1 MPSQVILGKGIAV
14 EAQKSMSDPSELQS
28 LRDEYEKQ
36 LFDLRQ
42 LLEVSKSLNSLL
54 DYHILIDAI
63 LFNVM
68 AQMKV
73 LKAGIFAKKDLDS
86 TRFSLHRNYKGFE
99 VEHGVNYSIAEDHP
113 AFKLFSHQY
122 GCYSLEDLRQRL
134 GSFAGIECL
143 DSLKPSLLVPLKAKG
158 VVNGLLVVGERIG
171 EESFDVYERE
181 YALNLA
187 GLAAVAINNAFL
199 FEMTTTDMMTR
210 LKMKHYFYTVLLQ
223 RMGESAAASRSLS
236 VVMIDIDYFKKFND
250 TYGHSC
256 GDAVLKQVAR
266 LIQASVR
273 GNDLAA
279 RYGGEEFCVL
289 LPEADAD
296 RARQAAERIRA
307 SVAATPTEYEG
318 KSLTVTVSLGVAQYD
333 PARDVSGKSLID
345 RADKALYASKQDGR
359 NRVSLAE

>member
-1 MPSQVILGKGIAV
+1 MAYGGAHSDMT
-14 EAQKSMSDPSELQS
+14 EASSIEA
-28 LRDEYEKQ
+28 LREEYEKQ

-42 LLEVSKSLNSLL
+42 LLEVSKSLNSML

-68 AQMKV
+68 GQMKV
-73 LKAGIFAKKDLDS
+73 LKAGIFAKKSLDA

-99 VEHGVNYSIAEDHP
+99 IEHGVDYAIDEDHP
-113 AFKLFSHQY
+113 VIKLFNRQY
-122 GCYSLEDLRQRL
+122 GCYSLEDLRQRVGTIGGLEGLTSL
-134 GSFAGIECL
+134 G
-143 DSLKPSLLVPLKAKG
+143 PSLLVPLKAKG
-158 VVNGLLVVGERIG
+158 SINGILIMGEKIG
-171 EESFDVYERE
+171 EEGFDVYERE

-210 LKMKHYFYTVLLQ
+210 LKMKHYFYTVLLE
-223 RMGESAAASRSLS
+223 RMAEAALSSKPLS
-236 VVMIDIDYFKKFND
+236 VIMIDIDFFKKVND

-289 LPEADAD
+289 LADAGAE

-307 SVAATPTEYEG
+307 SVASSPTSYEG
-318 KSLTVTVSLGVAQYD
+318 QSLSVTVSLGVAQYD
-333 PARDVSGKSLID
+333 PSRDVSGKSLID
-345 RADKALYASKQDGR
+345 RADHALYDSKQTGR
-359 NRVSLAE
+359 NRVSVSS

>member
-1 MPSQVILGKGIAV
+1 MT
-14 EAQKSMSDPSELQS
+14 EKSEIDI

-73 LKAGIFAKKDLDS
+73 LKAGIFAKKDFDS
-86 TRFSLHRNYKGFE
+86 TRFSLRRNYKGFE
-99 VEHGVNYSIAEDHP
+99 VKHDVNYWIAEDHP
-113 AFKLFSHQY
+113 VLKLFNHQY
-122 GCYSLEDLRQRL
+122 GCYTLGDLRQRL
-134 GSFAGIECL
+134 GSFSGIECIEAL
-143 DSLKPSLLVPLKAKG
+143 EPSLLVPLKAKG
-158 VVNGLLVVGERIG
+158 TVNGLLVMGGRIG
-171 EESFDVYERE
+171 DDSFDVSERE

-187 GLAAVAINNAFL
+187 GMAAVAINNAFL

-223 RMGESAAASRSLS
+223 RMGEAASASKPLS
-236 VVMIDIDYFKKFND
+236 VIMIDIDFFKKFND

-266 LIQASVR
+266 VIQSCVR

-289 LPEADAD
+289 LPDSDAD
-296 RARQAAERIRA
+296 RARQAAERLRQSIA
-307 SVAATPTEYEG
+307 GTPTEYEG
-318 KSLTVTVSLGVAQYD
+318 KSLAVTVSLGVAQYD
-333 PARDVSGKSLID
+333 SLRDVSGKSLID
-345 RADKALYASKQDGR
+345 RADKALYQSKQEGR
-359 NRVSLAE
+359 NRVSVAE

>member
-1 MPSQVILGKGIAV
+1 MTEQS
-14 EAQKSMSDPSELQS
+14 AQET

-63 LFNVM
+63 LINVM

-73 LKAGIFAKKDLDS
+73 LKAGIFAKKDIDS

-99 VEHGVNYSIAEDHP
+99 VEQGVNYSIAEDHP
-113 AFKLFSHQY
+113 VFKLFSRQY
-122 GCYSLEDLRQRL
+122 GCYSLDDLRQRL
-134 GSFAGIECL
+134 GSFAGIECIA
-143 DSLKPSLLVPLKAKG
+143 SLAPSLLVPLKAKG

-210 LKMKHYFYTVLLQ
+210 LKMKHYFYTMLLQ
-223 RMGESAAASRSLS
+223 RMGEAAASSKPIS
-236 VVMIDIDYFKKFND
+236 VVMIDIDFFKKFND
-250 TYGHSC
+250 TYGHLC

-266 LIQASVR
+266 LIQAGVR

-289 LPEADAD
+289 LTEADTD

-307 SVAATPTEYEG
+307 SIAATPTEYEG
-318 KSLTVTVSLGVAQYD
+318 RSLTVTVSLGVAQYD
-333 PARDVSGKSLID
+333 VERDVSGKSLID
-345 RADKALYASKQDGR
+345 RADKALYRSKQEGR
-359 NRVSLAE
+359 NRVTVAE